1 MTITITLEQ
10 YNTIRQLK
18 QFAQW
23 YIDEH
28 EGASGSKEG
37 IEQWESD
44 RDEVERAIA
53 TLDQIGG
60 AL

>member
-1 MTITITLEQ
+1 MNITITLEQ

-28 EGASGSKEG
+28 EGASGSKEE

>member
-1 MTITITLEQ
+1 MITITLEQ

>member
-1 MTITITLEQ
+1 MITITLEQ

-28 EGASGSKEG
+28 EGASGSKEE